1 MKNFRWLLLI
11 AAIVAASSIVGG
23 RFGRRIGTNGNL
35 IETGPLETYLARVE
49 RLTRLLDDRFMN
61 PIDWD
66 KTIYSG
72 AIPSM
77 LATLDPHSTFFDPQA
92 FQKMREEQRGSYA
105 GVGMQIDN
113 FRRQTVVDFPFPDTP
128 AFEGGVLPGD
138 IIEMVDDQSTKGL
151 NVVEV
156 ASRVKGPSGTSVHLS
171 LSREG
176 TDGWIELDLERANIP
191 RLTVPIRTVFDG
203 KIGYLR
209 VESFGDT
216 TILELNR
223 AVDDL
228 EERRIEGLLLDLRD
242 NKGGLLTAGVHMAGR
257 FLDEGVSVVSHRG
270 RASRER
276 RYDSQAGSG
285 ASRYPMVVLVNCNS
299 ASASEIVAGA
309 LQDHGRALIA
319 GTTTFG
325 KGLVQS
331 VFALPESTGMVLTT
345 ARYYTP
351 SGRLIQR
358 PYENISRNEYYGN
371 PCSDRYRPTQGPARL
386 TDNGRKVYERGGI
399 TPDVRIDEPRL
410 TPAQSAIRRGRSVER
425 FVAKLRASGH
435 AMTRGQSPSPE
446 LLSRLEDFLVSETV
460 VEDRKKLVEERAFLK
475 RSLTTHLHISYFDY
489 YEGLRVLAA
498 LDPVVRQ
505 ARSLLGTAERLL
517 RGEVD
522 ALSQYESQ
530 FDAPPFSPA
539 AQ

>member
-1 MKNFRWLLLI
+1 MKNLRWLLLI
-11 AAIVAASSIVGG
+11 AAVVAASSLVGG

-35 IETGPLETYLARVE
+35 IETGPLEPYLDRVE
-49 RLTRLLDDRFMN
+49 SLTRLLDDRFMN

-66 KTIYSG
+66 KSIYSG
-72 AIPSM
+72 AIPGM

-105 GVGMQIDN
+105 GVGMQIVN
-113 FRRQTVVDFPFPDTP
+113 FRRQTVIDFPFPHTP

-138 IIEMVDDQSTKGL
+138 IIEMVDDQPANGL
-151 NVVEV
+151 DVVEV
-156 ASRVKGPSGTSVHLS
+156 ASRVKGPSGTTVHLS

-176 TDGWIELDLERANIP
+176 IDGWVELDLERANIP
-191 RLTVPIRTVFDG
+191 RPTIPIQAVFDE
-203 KIGYLR
+203 KVGYLR
-209 VESFGDT
+209 VENFGDT
-216 TILELNR
+216 TTGELNR
-223 AVDDL
+223 AVDDF
-228 EERRIEGLLLDLRD
+228 EERRIEGLLLDLRE

-270 RASRER
+270 RVSRER
-276 RYDSQAGSG
+276 RYDSRASNGSL
-285 ASRYPMVVLVNCNS
+285 RYPMVVLVNCNS

-358 PYENISRNEYYGN
+358 PYANISRNEYYGN
-371 PCSDRYRPTQGPARL
+371 PCSERYRPVQGPARL
-386 TDNGRKVYERGGI
+386 TDNGRKVYEQGGI

-410 TPAQSAIRRGRSVER
+410 TPAQSAIRRQRSVER

-435 AMTRGQSPSPE
+435 KMTRGQKPSPE
-446 LLSRLEDFLVSETV
+446 LLAGLEDFLVSENIV
-460 VEDRKKLVEERAFLK
+460 DDREKLAGERDFLK

-489 YEGLRVLAA
+489 YEGLRVLAE
-498 LDPVVRQ
+498 LDPVVQ
-505 ARSLLGTAERLL
+505 HARSLLETAARLL

-530 FDAPPFSPA
+530 FDDPPLPQA

>member
-1 MKNFRWLLLI
+1 MKNLRWLLLI
-11 AAIVAASSIVGG
+11 ATVVTASSIVGG

-35 IETGPLETYLARVE
+35 IETGPLEPYLAQAAS
-49 RLTRLLDDRFMN
+49 LTQLLDDRFMN

-66 KTIYSG
+66 KSIYSG

-92 FQKMREEQRGSYA
+92 FQRMREEQRGSYA
-105 GVGMQIDN
+105 GVGMQIVN
-113 FRRQTVVDFPFPDTP
+113 FQRQTVIDFPFPHTP
-128 AFEGGVLPGD
+128 AFKGGVLPGD
-138 IIEMVDDQSTKGL
+138 IIEMVDDQPTDGL
-151 NVVEV
+151 DVVDV
-156 ASRVKGPSGTSVHLS
+156 ASRVKGPSETTVHLS

-176 TDGWIELDLERANIP
+176 TDGWIEIDLERANIP
-191 RLTVPIRTVFDG
+191 RLTIPIQTVFDG
-203 KIGYLR
+203 KVGYLR
-209 VESFGDT
+209 VENFGDT
-216 TILELNR
+216 TTHELNR
-223 AVDDL
+223 AINNL

-257 FLDEGVSVVSHRG
+257 FLNEGVSVVSHRG

-276 RYDSQAGSG
+276 RYDSPAGSG
-285 ASRYPMVVLVNCNS
+285 APRYPMVVLVNCNS

-319 GTTTFG
+319 GMTTFG

-331 VFALPESTGMVLTT
+331 VFTLPESTGMVLTT

-371 PCSDRYRPTQGPARL
+371 PCSEHYRPAQGPARL
-386 TDNGRKVYERGGI
+386 TDNGRKVYEQGGI
-399 TPDVRIDEPRL
+399 TPDIRIDEPRL
-410 TPAQSAIRRGRSVER
+410 TPTQSAIRRRRSVER
-425 FVAKLRASGH
+425 FVTKLRASGY
-435 AMTRGQSPSPE
+435 AMTRGQNPSPE
-446 LLSRLEDFLVSETV
+446 LLLRLENFLVSENI
-460 VEDRKKLVEERAFLK
+460 VEDRKYLAEERAFLK

-489 YEGLRVLAA
+489 YEGLRVLAE
-498 LDPVVRQ
+498 LDPVVRR
-505 ARSLLGTAERLL
+505 ARSLLATADRLL
-517 RGEVD
+517 HGEVD

-530 FDAPPFSPA
+530 FDDSPLTRA

>member
-1 MKNFRWLLLI
+1 MKNLRWLLLI
-11 AAIVAASSIVGG
+11 AAVVAVSSIVGG

-35 IETGPLETYLARVE
+35 IATGPLESYLNRVE
-49 RLTRLLDDRFMN
+49 NIARLLDDRFMN
-61 PIDWD
+61 EIAWD
-66 KTIYSG
+66 QAVYSG

-92 FQKMREEQRGSYA
+92 FEKMREEQRGSYA
-105 GVGMQIDN
+105 GVGMQIVN
-113 FRRQTVVDFPFPDTP
+113 FRRQTVIDFPFPHTP

-138 IIEMVDDQSTKGL
+138 IIEMVDDRPTSGL
-151 NVVEV
+151 GVVEV
-156 ASRVKGPSGTSVHLS
+156 ASRVKGPSGTTVHLS

-191 RLTVPIRTVFDG
+191 RRTIPIQTVFDG
-203 KIGYLR
+203 TVGYLR
-209 VESFGDT
+209 VENFGDT
-216 TILELNR
+216 TTLELNH
-223 AVDDL
+223 ALDSF

-257 FLDEGVSVVSHRG
+257 FLNEGAGVVSHRG
-270 RASRER
+270 RASQER
-276 RYDSQAGSG
+276 RYDSRAGNRNH
-285 ASRYPMVVLVNCNS
+285 RYPMVVLVNCNS

-319 GTTTFG
+319 GTNTFG

-358 PYENISRNEYYGN
+358 PYENISRSEYYGN
-371 PCSDRYRPTQGPARL
+371 PCSERYRPRQGPARL
-386 TDNGRKVYERGGI
+386 TENGRKVYEQGGI
-399 TPDVRIDEPRL
+399 APDVRIDEPRL
-410 TPAQSAIRRGRSVER
+410 TPVQSTIRRRRSVER
-425 FVAKLRASGH
+425 FVAKLRVSGYK
-435 AMTRGQSPSPE
+435 MKRGRKPE
-446 LLSRLEDFLVSETV
+446 PKLLALLEDFLLAEGIV
-460 VEDRKKLVEERAFLK
+460 DNRKKLAAERAFLT

-489 YEGLRVLAA
+489 YEGLRVLAG
-498 LDPVVRQ
+498 LDPVVQ
-505 ARSLLGTAERLL
+505 HARSLLGTAGRLL

-530 FDAPPFSPA
+530 LDDPPFPQA